1 MSVMSQSVSNGAK
14 KHNPISNLPPK
25 SDSTVVGAQGSQK
38 LRFYGLF
45 PFFVLADIQ
54 AKSMIFGKS
63 HIFSESSKSKLS
75 HA

>member
-25 SDSTVVGAQGSQK
+25 SDATVVGAQGGQK

-45 PFFVLADIQ
+45 PFIVLADTQ

-63 HIFSESSKSKLS
+63 HIFLESSKSKLS
-75 HA
+75 YA